1 MALMIHLMMM
11 MVMKRQKCE
20 YKRPDWDL
28 CTNRRSI
35 KTIGPS
41 GGGGRGGDD
50 DDSCLEDED
59 DGDIEGS
66 LGDDDSCRFSL
77 FF

>member
-1 MALMIHLMMM
+1 MALMIRLMMM

-50 DDSCLEDED
+50 DESFLKDEG
-59 DGDIEGS
+59 DGGIDFHSSSE
-66 LGDDDSCRFSL
+66 
-77 FF
+77 

>member
-1 MALMIHLMMM
+1 MALMIRLMMM

-50 DDSCLEDED
+50 DDSFLDDDD